1 MLNIVFGKMNL
12 VGHCSYRRMLA
23 RVTFSDWP
31 PDCVFFLMFGY
42 KSFVFAFNLNLKVFF
57 VFEVA

>member
-1 MLNIVFGKMNL
+1 MFNIVFGKMNL
-12 VGHCSYRRMLA
+12 VGQCSDRRMWA
-23 RVTFSDWP
+23 RVTVSDYP
-31 PDCVFFLMFGY
+31 PDCGFFLMFCD